1 MPKGSK
7 QVSSDRKVVVISGG
21 SRGLG
26 QALVQDR
33 LDAGDIVATFSRSSN
48 DFIDRLRKADPDG
61 ARFHWEPIEGT
72 DLDGVRTFG
81 MNVMRRYKRIDALV
95 NNAGVGIEGLLTMTS
110 ERDIH
115 LALTLNLESVIVLTR
130 TCLKAMIAERHGS
143 ILNISSVNALRGHK
157 GLAVYSATKAALL
170 GFTRSLA
177 TEVGPQGI
185 TVNAIAPG
193 FFESEMVGH
202 LTDAQRARII
212 RRTPMRAMCTTQDIV
227 DSARF
232 LLSTRAIT
240 GQTLA
245 VDGGFTA

>member
-1 MPKGSK
+1 VPIDK
-7 QVSSDRKVVVISGG
+7 RVVIISGG

-26 QALVQDR
+26 QALVQER
-33 LDAGDIVATFSRSSN
+33 LDAGDIVATFSRSGN
-48 DFIDRLRKADPDG
+48 AFIDRLRSADPDG
-61 ARFHWEPIEGT
+61 ERFHWEAIDGT
-72 DLDGVRTFG
+72 DLDGVRAFG
-81 MNVMRRYKRIDALV
+81 MNVMRRYRRIDALI
-95 NNAGVGIEGLLTMTS
+95 NNAGIGVEGLLTMTS
-110 ERDIH
+110 EADIH
-115 LALTLNLESVIVLTR
+115 RALTLNLESVIVLTR
-130 TCLKAMIAERHGS
+130 TCLKGMLANRHGS
-143 ILNISSVNALRGHK
+143 IINISSVNALRGHK

-227 DSARF
+227 DTARF

-240 GQTLA
+240 GQTLS
-245 VDGGFTA
+245 VDGGFSA